1 MTPTPMT
8 WRKSSRSQN
17 QGACVECAVTTTR
30 VGVRDSKN
38 PTPTLD
44 FPRSTWTDFLRA
56 QR

>member
-1 MTPTPMT
+1 MTSTGTT

-17 QGACVECAVTTTR
+17 QGECVECAVTTTR

-44 FPRSTWTDFLRA
+44 FPRSAWTDFLRA